1 MNKLLFVLI
10 NLLVITTQAQKNS
23 VAAGGNALGT
33 SGTASY
39 SIGQISYKSPAG
51 TIVSDGVQQPYEIQI
66 LGTSDYPN
74 IALVMAV
81 YPNPTSNLLTLKIPQ
96 ENLSNLSYQVYDI
109 NGKIVY
115 GLQKITNL
123 ETTFSMENNP
133 KGVYFLNVMTNG
145 KTIKSFKILKK

>member
-1 MNKLLFVLI
+1 MNKLLFTLI
-10 NLLVITTQAQKNS
+10 NLLVITTQAQKSN
-23 VAAGGNALGT
+23 VAAGGNASGA

-51 TIVSDGVQQPYEIQI
+51 TIVSDGVQQPYEIQV

-74 IALVMAV
+74 ITLEMVV
-81 YPNPTSNLLTLKIPQ
+81 YPNPTTNLLTLKLPQ

-109 NGKIVY
+109 NGKMVY
-115 GLQKITNL
+115 DLEKIISS
-123 ETTFSMENNP
+123 ETTISMQNNP

-145 KTIKSFKILKK
+145 EPIKSFKILKK

>member
-10 NLLVITTQAQKNS
+10 NLLVITTQAQKSS
-23 VAAGGNALGT
+23 VAAGGNAAGT

-51 TIVSDGVQQPYEIQI
+51 TIVSDGVQQPYEIQV

-74 IALVMAV
+74 IALVMVV

-96 ENLSNLSYQVYDI
+96 ENLSDLSYQVYDI

-133 KGVYFLNVMTNG
+133 KGVYFLNVISNDG
-145 KTIKSFKILKK
+145 TIKSFKILKK

>member
-1 MNKLLFVLI
+1 M
-10 NLLVITTQAQKNS
+10 
-23 VAAGGNALGT
+23 
-33 SGTASY
+33 
-39 SIGQISYKSPAG
+39 
-51 TIVSDGVQQPYEIQI
+51 
-66 LGTSDYPN
+66 GTSDYPN
-74 IALVMAV
+74 IALVMEV

-96 ENLSNLSYQVYDI
+96 EHLSNLSYQVYDI

-115 GLQKITNL
+115 GLQKITTL